1 MAVIRLPQ
9 WNFQMVDR
17 ETPESETEGPE
28 LVASEVDELTHAE
41 LLCMYQDSEQNI
53 RFSKLIQ
60 WRTTGGTLFIF
71 IIFAVLALYHTK
83 SGDMIKILT
92 VLTYVVGA
100 ISVYMLVIFQSWQGT
115 EREKIQLII
124 NNLSSLA
131 RDVYNKKSK
140 QEANIERYILLSFMC
155 VAVLIGGFLTL
166 SRLMRWFSG

>member
-1 MAVIRLPQ
+1 
-9 WNFQMVDR
+9 
-17 ETPESETEGPE
+17 
-28 LVASEVDELTHAE
+28 
-41 LLCMYQDSEQNI
+41 
-53 RFSKLIQ
+53 
-60 WRTTGGTLFIF
+60 
-71 IIFAVLALYHTK
+71 
-83 SGDMIKILT
+83 MIKILT